1 MELLGYLCENLKL
14 FGYLGGGFNKDFW
27 NFHPEPSWG
36 RFSLTQFDDCA
47 YFFRGVGSTQP
58 PP

>member
-36 RFSLTQFDDCA
+36 R
-47 YFFRGVGSTQP
+47 
-58 PP
+58 